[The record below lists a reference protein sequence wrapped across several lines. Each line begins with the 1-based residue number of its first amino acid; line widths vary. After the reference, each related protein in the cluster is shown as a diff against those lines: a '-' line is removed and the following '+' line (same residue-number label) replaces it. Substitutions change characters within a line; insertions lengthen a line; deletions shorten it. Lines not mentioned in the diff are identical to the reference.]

1 MRSLIIGA
9 TGLVG
14 TELTKLLVDD
24 KRFTTINVLTRRPLE
39 ITDPTGRVRNVV
51 KDFDALDGSE
61 DVYDV
66 DVVFSAMGSTIK
78 TAGSPERYRLFDYEY
93 PMRVARFAREHGAKH
108 WIMVS
113 SIGIKPNSR
122 FLYIQVKH
130 DLERDMQAL
139 GFERLTILRPSFIVG
154 DRREERIGERIGIWF
169 AQTFAFLIPRAYRAV
184 HGRAIAATMIRSA
197 TDGTTRPIESI
208 PNELIRL

>member
-1 MRSLIIGA
+1 
-9 TGLVG
+9 
-14 TELTKLLVDD
+14 
-24 KRFTTINVLTRRPLE
+24 
-39 ITDPTGRVRNVV
+39 
-51 KDFDALDGSE
+51 
-61 DVYDV
+61 
-66 DVVFSAMGSTIK
+66 
-78 TAGSPERYRLFDYEY
+78 
-93 PMRVARFAREHGAKH
+93 
-108 WIMVS
+108 
-113 SIGIKPNSR
+113 
-122 FLYIQVKH
+122 
-130 DLERDMQAL
+130 MQAL